1 MKYDRPVSELLE
13 ECARSLHEPFTRAE
27 IFAWFRENYPDIQPN
42 TVQTHIFGLTAGDAP
57 SRANYQFGGRRPVLE
72 RVGRGL
78 YRRARGG
85 GSAAGA
91 SRRLPAAT
99 PVMRET
105 APPLRVAE
113 TASARPSDERAADV
127 LLVGC
132 VKSKRSQPAAARDLY
147 TSALFARRRRYAE
160 AAGAPWFVV
169 SSRWGLVAP
178 DEVIAPYDQYLGDMP
193 PAYRRAWAEFV
204 VAQLALL
211 MRLSGAL
218 VEIHAGDRYVDA
230 LRPVLERAGANVSDP
245 VDAGSMGGTLAW
257 YDTHEPVVR
266 STSQTGRAP
275 DATEAPNA
283 GPEPDGARWVAV
295 LADKTRSRT
304 PSDLRSLPRYELA
317 SPGLYSWW
325 VDDVGAAELTQ
336 GLGHPVP
343 AGLIYAGQ
351 AGATHHRSGKPSSNT
366 LAGRLVGMHLG
377 GRARMS
383 TFRLTLGSILW
394 PLWGG
399 DADEAALT
407 AWMDAHL
414 RVVFVPVPDGE
425 TLDATESAVLE
436 QLDPPLNLAKMR
448 PTPLRNALS
457 RLRREYART

>member
-1 MKYDRPVSELLE
+1 MKYDRPVTELLD
-13 ECARSLHEPFTRAE
+13 ECARTLHEPFTRAD
-27 IFAWFRENYPDIQPN
+27 IFAWFRQNYPEIQPS
-42 TVQTHIFGLTAGDAP
+42 TVQAHIFGLTDGDAP

-85 GSAAGA
+85 GSAAAA
-91 SRRLPAAT
+91 SRRLPSAT

-105 APPLRVAE
+105 AAPLRVAD
-113 TASARPSDERAADV
+113 TASASLDERAADV

-132 VKSKRSQPAAARDLY
+132 VKSKRSQSAAAKDLY

-160 AAGAPWFVV
+160 AAGVPWFVV
-169 SSRWGLVAP
+169 SGRWGLVAP

-193 PAYRRAWAEFV
+193 SAYRRAWAEFV
-204 VAQLALL
+204 VAQLTLVT
-211 MRLSGAL
+211 RLSGAL
-218 VEIHAGDRYVDA
+218 VELHAGDRYVDA
-230 LRPVLERAGANVSDP
+230 LRPVLERAGATVSDP
-245 VDAGSMGGTLAW
+245 VDAASMGETLAW
-257 YDTHEPVVR
+257 YDAHEPVRR
-266 STSQTGRAP
+266 SASPTGRGSDAP
-275 DATEAPNA
+275 TARTASTQ
-283 GPEPDGARWVAV
+283 PDGAEWVAA
-295 LADKTRSRT
+295 LTDSTRSRT
-304 PSDLRSLPRYELA
+304 PSDLRSLPRQDLA

-325 VDDVGAAELTQ
+325 VGDVGAAELTQ

-351 AGATHHRSGKPSSNT
+351 AGATHHRSGKPSTNT

-414 RVVFVPVPDGE
+414 RVVPVPVPDGE
-425 TLDATESAVLE
+425 ALAAIESAVLE
-436 QLDPPLNLAKMR
+436 RLDPPLNLAKMR

-457 RLRREYART
+457 RLRREYARS